1 MLQGSIPAIIT
12 PFHAN
17 GEVDYESFRNLV
29 LWHIDEKS
37 DALVVCGTTGESPT
51 LSNEEQLEL
60 LRIAV
65 RDAKGRIPI
74 IMGTGTNDTKSS
86 LLKTEQALQNGAA
99 ACLVIFPYYNRPTFE
114 GCYEHFTRIASIGLP
129 VVLYHHP
136 GRTGIKF
143 SALQLGELCR
153 IPGVI
158 GIKEA
163 SGDVDLA
170 GELMRISS
178 TAVFSGD
185 DILTL
190 PLISLGA
197 KGVISVIANV
207 IPREWHDFVATC
219 LAGDLVSA
227 RAQLALHAP
236 LCKALG
242 LETNPQCVKYAVSL
256 LKRSAPYLRLP
267 LLQPKDH
274 VKEQIA
280 KALHGTL
287 WEKQLETKIA
297 TLNVLT

>member
-29 LWHIDEKS
+29 LWHIEEKS
-37 DALVVCGTTGESPT
+37 DGIVVCGTTGESPT
-51 LSNEEQLEL
+51 LSDEEQLEL

-65 RDAKGRIPI
+65 REAKCRIPI

-86 LLKTEQALQNGAA
+86 LIKTEQAKQNGAS

-114 GCYEHFTRIASIGLP
+114 GCYEHFNRIASVGLP
-129 VVLYHHP
+129 VLLYQHP

-143 SALQLGELCR
+143 SAQQLSELCK

-170 GELMRISS
+170 AELMRISS
-178 TAVFSGD
+178 TAVFTGD
-185 DILTL
+185 DALTL
-190 PLISLGA
+190 PLIALGA

-207 IPREWHDFVATC
+207 IPRQWHDLVTTC
-219 LAGDLVSA
+219 LAGDFVSA
-227 RAQLALHAP
+227 RAQMALYAP
-236 LCKALG
+236 LCKSLA

-256 LKRSAPYLRLP
+256 LKRCEPYLRLP
-267 LLQPKDH
+267 LIQPKDT

-280 KALHGTL
+280 KDLHGTL
-287 WEKQLETKIA
+287 WEKQLESRIA
-297 TLNVLT
+297 TLNVL